1 MEPLHAIDRPDR
13 RWGPDELTVLPGLQ
27 RTDREELGR
36 GHATGQASAAAN
48 CLSAAQAASL
58 FETDC
63 AKPWRTYQEQA
74 IYAASRIN
82 QLRKSSSAAS
92 QLLKPVKSTTYVMST
107 QTSR

>member
-1 MEPLHAIDRPDR
+1 MEPFHAIDRPDR

-48 CLSAAQAASL
+48 CLSAEQTAAL

-82 QLRKSSSAAS
+82 QGRKSPDHAG
-92 QLLKPVKSTTYVMST
+92 LLDGAGSGAT
-107 QTSR
+107 

>member
-13 RWGPDELTVLPGLQ
+13 RWGPDELTVLPGL
-27 RTDREELGR
+27 
-36 GHATGQASAAAN
+36 H
-48 CLSAAQAASL
+48 
-58 FETDC
+58 C

-92 QLLKPVKSTTYVMST
+92 QPHKISKTNMLRGYMSIALV
-107 QTSR
+107 SLIPLSHL